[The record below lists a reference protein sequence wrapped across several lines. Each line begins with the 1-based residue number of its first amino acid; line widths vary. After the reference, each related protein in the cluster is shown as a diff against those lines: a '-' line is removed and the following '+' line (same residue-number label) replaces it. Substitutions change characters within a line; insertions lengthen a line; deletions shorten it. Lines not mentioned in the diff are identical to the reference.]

1 MSTPTVSQAR
11 TWASN
16 AHFLSST
23 ATGIDTAVDTFDTAM
38 NDLARSVATTMDS
51 WRGDAAEASQARTDS
66 EKQAGNRLAITI
78 LDIADAITR
87 LGPDV
92 VRSSEVVRNWANSI
106 ARNGFLV
113 ADNGT
118 VTAPADSRPG
128 HPIAIPASL
137 GYEEARAFA
146 VRRAAEYQSYLTDA
160 LATAGSADAVLAAA
174 ITETLGELV
183 QNADR
188 ATTAVPLSPV
198 VRDIIDGRG
207 RLPSDPQV
215 LNDFWDGLTSA
226 EKAALWDHDRGVGNM
241 DGIPV
246 ADRDHFNRRYLGE
259 LQNEARGKILD
270 IEALEP
276 DPAQYPTRNAPG
288 EQGNPNGYRQR
299 LEDWQQLHDSATADL
314 AGLTGLQNTVAAE
327 SGQRKRY
334 LMKVDRRHAV
344 VAVNNPDTADNVAT
358 YVPGTGANI
367 HGIGGGVERADRMVK
382 AASDADKSSETATI
396 AWFGYDAPPNLL
408 EAGAGV
414 YAARG
419 AEPLVNLQEG
429 LRATHE
435 GLGRSHNTIISHS
448 YGTVVAA
455 EAASGRRELNVDDV
469 VFVASPGLG
478 GPDDVGDLNLTGP
491 DDRPNAQ
498 RVWATV
504 STDDVINLV
513 EVVHGADPHDCGFGA
528 RVFESERGPGVS
540 LEAHSDYWDDKSV
553 SLLNMGRIIA
563 GKYGDVQ

>member
-38 NDLARSVATTMDS
+38 NDVARSVATTMDS

-113 ADNGT
+113 ADSGT

-215 LNDFWDGLTSA
+215 LNDFWGGLTSA

-259 LQNEARGKILD
+259 LQNEARGKIVD
-270 IEALEP
+270 IEAIEP
-276 DPAQYPTRNAPG
+276 DPALYPTRNAPG

-299 LEDWQQLHDSATADL
+299 LQDWQQLHDSATADL

-367 HGIGGGVERADRMVK
+367 AGIGGGVERADRMVK

-419 AEPLVNLQEG
+419 AEPLLNLQEG

-491 DDRPNAQ
+491 DDRPNTQ

-504 STDDVINLV
+504 ATDDVINLV
-513 EVVHGADPHDCGFGA
+513 EVVHGADPHDSGFGA
-528 RVFESERGPGVS
+528 RIFESERGPGVS
-540 LEAHSDYWDDKSV
+540 LDAHSDYWDDKSV